1 MSQIFLPF
9 MDGCEDEIFSKLKKE
24 VDEVCHQIAEKYNVF
39 DSKGRPKKSFI
50 LDVLARNFCP
60 YCIIKE
66 LTQMRRDEDV
76 DAIYKEGHN
85 LTLNLLIEAL
95 RYGLNSSGVSAVVEG
110 EVKGEYGRADI
121 VVRACK
127 QGILIELG
135 NLAIIVEVKTGMSI
149 SLAQILKYAMERPQ
163 SIIVV
168 WRVKLRQVFIIDMK
182 SHSRLLLA
190 FMFAI
195 VSRGKAVLSYPFGRC
210 CHNNENISEGTKE
223 GGMENPQQYI
233 DELFYSLPKT
243 LPEIVEAVIG
253 LIKARLSPEE

>member
-76 DAIYKEGHN
+76 DAIYREGHN

-95 RYGLNSSGVSAVVEG
+95 RYGLNSSGVSAVVEA
-110 EVKGEYGRADI
+110 EVMRDLLVRLYLNLRSASVGLQSLLNPNVQLFSLSRIKSLVASI
-121 VVRACK
+121 VNM
-127 QGILIELG
+127 ID
-135 NLAIIVEVKTGMSI
+135 
-149 SLAQILKYAMERPQ
+149 Y
-163 SIIVV
+163 
-168 WRVKLRQVFIIDMK
+168 QV
-182 SHSRLLLA
+182 SRLEKILDEAYPKGWATPLPPIPVTYGFLLLQQTSP
-190 FMFAI
+190 FENMEKI
-195 VSRGKAVLSYPFGRC
+195 VKEQLISFLKTFKIKLIIRWKSSR
-210 CHNNENISEGTKE
+210 N
-223 GGMENPQQYI
+223 
-233 DELFYSLPKT
+233 
-243 LPEIVEAVIG
+243 
-253 LIKARLSPEE
+253 